1 MPAAVGQVQVEA
13 PTVSPEVIAV
23 AEKAVAEGRY
33 DDAKLLVER
42 VLLSDPANP
51 RARLAMAEIKLAF
64 HNLGAAGKAFPA
76 LTQLPEVASLSA
88 KGLGNTLLAKGRE
101 EAPHLAV
108 EQAANHD
115 SDKQRPG
122 N

>member
-51 RARLAMAEIKLAF
+51 RARLAMAEIQLAF
-64 HNLGAAGKAFPA
+64 HNLGAAEKAFAA
-76 LTQLPEVASLSA
+76 LTQLPEVAA
-88 KGLGNTLLAKGRE
+88 PAAQGLGITLLLKEIGR
-101 EAPHLAV
+101 APWRERV
-108 EQAANHD
+108 CQYV
-115 SDKQRPG
+115 
-122 N
+122 

>member
-51 RARLAMAEIKLAF
+51 RARLAMAEIQLAF
-64 HNLGAAGKAFPA
+64 HNLGAAETAFAA
-76 LTQLPEVASLSA
+76 LPQLPEVAA
-88 KGLGNTLLAKGRE
+88 PPEHGLGTQLLLKGQAEGPE
-101 EAPHLAV
+101 ERTGGA
-108 EQAANHD
+108 EG
-115 SDKQRPG
+115 G